1 MGRAVIRESGL
12 SLAAP
17 SANRSG
23 SPSPTTA
30 AHVLADL
37 DGRIAAVVDGGECS
51 VGVESTVVLL
61 TDGRVRLLRPGGVT
75 LGMLERVVGP
85 VEVDPAVTHRLADGA
100 QAASPGM
107 KYKHYAP
114 KARVVLVKGTPDA
127 YAAYVNARAGEGVR
141 GALF

>member
-1 MGRAVIRESGL
+1 MPSHPVARAVIRESGL

-75 LGMLERVVGP
+75 PVSYTHLDVYKRQPPILRGEHRGSRGQTEKDQGHDELYLSCQGSAGQHLGP
-85 VEVDPAVTHRLADGA
+85 DP
-100 QAASPGM
+100 
-107 KYKHYAP
+107 
-114 KARVVLVKGTPDA
+114 
-127 YAAYVNARAGEGVR
+127 
-141 GALF
+141 F